1 MTRTNNKLS
10 QRIGNAFGN
19 IGLYAVLIAL
29 VICLCV
35 GAIGCAQNLIEG
47 FISFSKGIV

>member
-1 MTRTNNKLS
+1 MSKRV
-10 QRIGNAFGN
+10 RFGERVGTAISN
-19 IGLYAVLIAL
+19 FGLYLILAVL
-29 VICLCV
+29 VVCLCV